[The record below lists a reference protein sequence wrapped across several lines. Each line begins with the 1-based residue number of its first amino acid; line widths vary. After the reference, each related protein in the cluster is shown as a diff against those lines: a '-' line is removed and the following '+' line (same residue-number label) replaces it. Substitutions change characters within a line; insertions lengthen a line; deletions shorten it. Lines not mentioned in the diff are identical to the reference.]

1 MKKEEIV
8 RAQRK
13 REHGRGKTLEQEIRK
28 GYLIGFFV
36 VILISVIVFA
46 VFSIK
51 VYWTQAVK
59 FCENVVELNLN
70 LLDNQL
76 LTIQDAQKTLSNDP
90 RIKEIVKYRLEG
102 DEIDYAIELY
112 NQREI
117 LDRFQLVNRNAE
129 VENIYIV
136 DRNGTCLY
144 SSQMAVDGEI
154 LRQQEW
160 FQHLTQRIELNISYM
175 SEIHDQSYYYD
186 HSDKKCISM
195 VMPMAFGTDPVSF
208 VPQAFLVCDINLDRI
223 LGKEG
228 KDIRFAVTDVNGEWY
243 SAQEQK
249 EDREI
254 KEWLHETDGQERMHV
269 KNTDEL
275 LAVSMKAYYFD
286 LRLVGMRKMSE
297 MGSIK
302 VQIFLITLFVLA
314 AAAVLIAVLSH
325 KTSAYITEPLKRL
338 VKKCNIVAKGNYD
351 VTFPR
356 GDMEEIEVLSG
367 TIQGM
372 IENVVSLN
380 QKMIEEEK
388 ALSKEKLKALQ
399 HQINPHFMNNV
410 LQSIK
415 ALAIA
420 GETEKISEIST
431 ALGKVMAY
439 SVYRPYDVVT
449 LEEELEHVKN
459 YLHVQNIRYDNRIL
473 YTVECSEELK
483 ETPILKLTLQPIIEN
498 AIEHGLGASGK
509 EMVALSVEAEGDDV
523 YIIIYDSGKGISK
536 EKMEELRE
544 NLRAGRHY
552 ERGKSVGILNV
563 NARLKKQYGD
573 PYGIE
578 LNSKEGT
585 GTTVIVKLPGT
596 ERCDE

>member
-1 MKKEEIV
+1 M

-76 LTIQDAQKTLSNDP
+76 LTIQDAQKTFSNDP

-117 LDRFQLVNRNAE
+117 LDRFQLMNRNAE

-144 SSQMAVDGEI
+144 SSQMAVDGES

-195 VMPMAFGTDPVSF
+195 VMPMAFGTDSASF
-208 VPQAFLVCDINLDRI
+208 VPQAFLVCDINLNRI

-243 SAQEQK
+243 SAQEQE

-254 KEWLHETDGQERMHV
+254 REWLHETGGQERMYV

-356 GDMEEIEVLSG
+356 GDREEIEVLSG

-372 IENVVSLN
+372 IENIVSLN

-449 LEEELEHVKN
+449 LEEELEHVRN

-498 AIEHGLGASGK
+498 AIEHGLGVSGK

-544 NLRAGRHY
+544 DLYAGRHY

-563 NARLKKQYGD
+563 NARLKKQYGN

-585 GTTVIVKLPGT
+585 GTTVIVKLPRT
-596 ERCDE
+596 ERCNE

>member
-1 MKKEEIV
+1 M

-76 LTIQDAQKTLSNDP
+76 LTIQDAQKTFSNDP

-117 LDRFQLVNRNAE
+117 LDRFQLMNRNAE

-144 SSQMAVDGEI
+144 SSQMAVDGES

-195 VMPMAFGTDPVSF
+195 VMPMAFGTDSVSF
-208 VPQAFLVCDINLDRI
+208 VPRAFLVCDINLNRI

-243 SAQEQK
+243 SAQEQE

-254 KEWLHETDGQERMHV
+254 REWLHETGGQERMYV

-356 GDMEEIEVLSG
+356 GDREEIEVLSG

-372 IENVVSLN
+372 IENIVSLN

-449 LEEELEHVKN
+449 LEEELEHVRN

-483 ETPILKLTLQPIIEN
+483 ETPILKLTLQLIIEN
-498 AIEHGLGASGK
+498 AIEHGLGVSGK

-544 NLRAGRHY
+544 DLYAGRHY

-563 NARLKKQYGD
+563 NARLKKQYGN

-585 GTTVIVKLPGT
+585 GTTVIVKLPRT
-596 ERCDE
+596 ERCNE